1 MQRHLPHTDQV
12 YPMTPELRTHPKYT
26 FKVVSLDE
34 VILDLSGTHRRIA
47 VTAER
52 LDEFG
57 LSEIKCFVLPGTEPI
72 IGQELEV
79 TIAW

>member
-1 MQRHLPHTDQV
+1 
-12 YPMTPELRTHPKYT
+12 
-26 FKVVSLDE
+26 VVSLDE